1 MIICTWQP
9 CGSDRREVI
18 KLREEDWEKIKA
30 FQEWWKENGEE
41 MLNKYYGILKVEK
54 NGDLVIKDIDEYL
67 EKLEETWVECE
78 DDEEI
83 TSIPGWQNTPDF
95 EKEAKKQMAKQKE
108 KIKKFKPT
116 VKVVRPKKEKVTKD
130 KSTIPTKKKKRTTFR
145 EDVVKAVMKI
155 LEDTEKEIDDDNNKN
170 GDGEED

>member
-1 MIICTWQP
+1 M
-9 CGSDRREVI
+9 
-18 KLREEDWEKIKA
+18 
-30 FQEWWKENGEE
+30 
-41 MLNKYYGILKVEK
+41 EK

-67 EKLEETWVECE
+67 EKLGETWVECE

-116 VKVVRPKKEKVTKD
+116 VKVVRPKKTKVEKD
-130 KSTIPTKKKKRTTFR
+130 KPAAPTKKKKRTTFR
-145 EDVVKAVMKI
+145 EDVVKAVLKM
-155 LEDTEKEIDDDNNKN
+155 LEDTEKEIDDDSGKD
-170 GDGEED
+170 GDEGED